1 VDVENQP
8 YLHEE
13 GLAENTLEHHLW
25 LPLAPGAGCL
35 FSSCTDVVFTMFI
48 MGDIIKTKHK

>member
-1 VDVENQP
+1 MDVENQP

-35 FSSCTDVVFTMFI
+35 FSSCTDVVFTIFI